1 MSHNNV
7 FFILTTIS
15 FAFIQGR
22 SGYSLIFSG
31 SRQWQSFSRIV
42 AHIFARFEPIKGR
55 AAARDK
61 GIVGIVLAVETLQGP
76 LALVVI
82 PALSLAHVTRRVG
95 RAALAPYLPVAR
107 VGAAGHVAS
116 LGVDELTGLG
126 MVMVAHCGKYDG
138 EKEN

>member
-42 AHIFARFEPIKGR
+42 ANIFARFEPIKGR
-55 AAARDK
+55 ATARDE
-61 GIVGIVLAVETLQGP
+61 GIVGIVLAVEALQGP
-76 LALVVI
+76 FAVVVI
-82 PALSLAHVTRRVG
+82 PTLSFAHMTRRVG

-116 LGVDELTGLG
+116 LSVDEFAGLG
-126 MVMVAHCGKYDG
+126 VMMVAHCGKYD
-138 EKEN
+138 